1 MHMQNEMI
9 PQELLLEFG
18 AALKPMQA
26 NDIIFEEGS
35 LCQYYFQIKTGRVRW
50 CNVHEDGKEFLQNLI
65 EPGESFGEI
74 PLFDG
79 EPYVSSAIANESGE
93 IYKLPKEQFH
103 RLITKYPEIHFG
115 FSKLLA
121 ERLRYKFRLIKE
133 ISHKNPEQVIISLFD
148 YLVKYGKNVCSECNL
163 IKLTRQQIADMSGLR
178 VETVI
183 RVIKQLEKN
192 NTVKIIRGK
201 VHYTNGMTEVIK
213 ANCMN

>member
-1 MHMQNEMI
+1 MNKEII
-9 PQELLLEFG
+9 P
-18 AALKPMQA
+18 AALLFEHGGFTKSFQV
-26 NDIIFEEGS
+26 NEIIFQEGS
-35 LCQYYFQIKTGRVRW
+35 ECHYYYQVKSGRVRW
-50 CNVHEDGKEFLQNLI
+50 CNIHEDGKEFLQNLI

-74 PLFDG
+74 PLFDND
-79 EPYVSSAIANESGE
+79 PYVSSAIANESCE

-103 RLITKYPEIHFG
+103 LLLKAHPEIHLD
-115 FSKLLA
+115 FSRLLA

-148 YLVKYGKNVCSECNL
+148 YLVKYNKNVCSECNL

-192 NTVKIIRGK
+192 DTVKIIRGK
-201 VHYTNGMTEVIK
+201 VHYTSGMTEVIK
-213 ANCMN
+213 PNCMN